1 MSPVYAG
8 ADAPLPLRFLPLGVR
23 PASAFIIFVLCV
35 FLLFF
40 CFVFSLAFFVIL
52 LKINDCPAVSAKEQL
67 MKRGFFY
74 FFLNLGLGGKGAVLS
89 GRRDFEFF

>member
-1 MSPVYAG
+1 LSPVYAG
-8 ADAPLPLRFLPLGVR
+8 AAAPLPLRFFASRR
-23 PASAFIIFVLCV
+23 PGAFIIFVLCV

-52 LKINDCPAVSAKEQL
+52 LKINDCPAVSAKAQL

-74 FFLNLGLGGKGAVLS
+74 FF
-89 GRRDFEFF
+89 